1 VNRFPISAIRAIFIL
16 ALCLGFSGPF
26 AARPAQAA
34 TVFSNYTGSVCSCGF
49 NFDFYA
55 VGFAPASDFEFTGAA
70 AFVQSQDSTSP
81 ETFSMALY
89 SSNGAGAPGSSLW
102 TSGPLIAP
110 ANTSTL
116 VNASDAGPSISLQGG
131 IEYFLVLN
139 LFNTPRVV
147 WLFQGSSSQP
157 AYLSEDGISWLTADS
172 QSAQFEIFGDA
183 IRASIPEPATWTL
196 LLVGFALTGFV
207 SLRRRLRRSARPTT
221 SALARR
227 S

>member
-131 IEYFLVLN
+131 IVRGRDLVAHRRLAV
-139 LFNTPRVV
+139 R
-147 WLFQGSSSQP
+147 
-157 AYLSEDGISWLTADS
+157 
-172 QSAQFEIFGDA
+172 A
-183 IRASIPEPATWTL
+183 IRNIRRCYQGVDPGTRDL
-196 LLVGFALTGFV
+196 DFAAG
-207 SLRRRLRRSARPTT
+207 RLRADGLCLTQAEATAFGSTHDLCPGAPILSRGRAGST
-221 SALARR
+221 
-227 S
+227 

>member
-1 VNRFPISAIRAIFIL
+1 MPGAGGDRVQQL
-16 ALCLGFSGPF
+16 HGVCL
-26 AARPAQAA
+26 QLWIQ
-34 TVFSNYTGSVCSCGF
+34 
-49 NFDFYA
+49 FDFYA

-70 AFVQSQDSTSP
+70 AFVQNQDSTNP

-116 VNASDAGPSISLQGG
+116 VTASDAGSSISLQSGT
-131 IEYFLVLN
+131 EYFLVLN
-139 LFNTPRVV
+139 LFNEAFAV

-157 AYLSEDGISWLTADS
+157 SYLSQDGISWHTADS
-172 QSAQFEIFGDA
+172 QPAQFEIFGDVVGA
-183 IRASIPEPATWTL
+183 PIPEPATWTL
-196 LLVGFALTGFV
+196 LLIGFALTGFV
-207 SLRRRLRRSARPTT
+207 SLRRRPWRSAGPAT
-221 SALARR
+221 SVLARR